1 MKEIDWNELSIN
13 TKLILPKDVKIT
25 KTSENGYDVIL
36 IEPNRQV
43 MNHFRPGDI
52 VKCLK
57 TGEISETCTIFM
69 SPNFILATKEEAN
82 EYLFG
87 YNKMYDENGKII
99 RWKPK
104 KGETYFIPSLTN
116 IEEFFATFEWQN
128 NDRHDYYW
136 FKRNLVFST
145 KELAEDACKKMLNTL
160 K

>member
-1 MKEIDWNELSIN
+1 MKEIDWNDLSIN

-57 TGEISETCTIFM
+57 TGDISENLGHFDT
-69 SPNFILATKEEAN
+69 PYFILATKDEASD
-82 EYLFG
+82 YLFR
-87 YNKMYDENGKII
+87 NNQMYDENGKIV

-104 KGETYFIPSLTN
+104 NDQIYFVPCFSKERSVLEMTW
-116 IEEFFATFEWQN
+116 E
-128 NDRHDYYW
+128 NDVTDKYW
-136 FKRNLVFST
+136 FERNLVFST
-145 KELAEDACKKMLNTL
+145 QELAENAYEKMLNSL